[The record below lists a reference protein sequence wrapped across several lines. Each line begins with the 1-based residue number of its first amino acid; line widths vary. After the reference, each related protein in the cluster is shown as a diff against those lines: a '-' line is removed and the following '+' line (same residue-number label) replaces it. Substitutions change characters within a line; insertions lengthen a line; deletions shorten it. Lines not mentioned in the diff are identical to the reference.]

1 MSTQSLIII
10 LLIGFTPNAFSSS
23 MDIYSS
29 IKDVK
34 IKLQGTSSFETRKK
48 DFMKFSDSIC
58 RQRQTL
64 RAKVQEAHRQFEH
77 AQITSETLNEIDMER
92 YNYYDLCDF
101 LKEIPT
107 DRSVALKEKNCSHF
121 INNLKRSSKDDSF
134 PGDADEDPI
143 QDLNLQALQIGKLL
157 YDCHQ

>member
-10 LLIGFTPNAFSSS
+10 LLIGFTPNAFSAS

-34 IKLQGTSSFETRKK
+34 IKLQATSSFEVRKK
-48 DFMKFSDSIC
+48 DFIKFSDSIC
-58 RQRQTL
+58 KQRQAL

-101 LKEIPT
+101 LKEIPLAQN
-107 DRSVALKEKNCSHF
+107 VALKEKNCDAF
-121 INNLKRSSKDDSF
+121 INSLKRSSKDDSF
-134 PGDADEDPI
+134 PGDTDEDPI
-143 QDLNLQALQIGKLL
+143 KDLNLQALQIGKLL
-157 YDCHQ
+157 YGCHQ